1 MNLDYNKLIQFDLL
15 NDAETKLMQDREKL
29 FELFTVFQNIS
40 NADSFIRDCPS
51 FPGST
56 ENIERDELVSAI
68 GSTLAIE
75 GIVFKEEEIKD
86 ALQKTS
92 IKDNI
97 QRKQQEI
104 INSRDVYDYIKKTV
118 REHKGE
124 GEFVYKDEH
133 IINIHRLFTANISYL
148 GNQPGAYRNMNAYFG
163 DPRKRS
169 FCENYTDIYKA
180 MGSFIAWLNQK
191 TDGFLTGNIIAKAI
205 MSHYYLTEIHPF
217 GDGNGRTARAVE
229 AMVLY
234 ANRINPYCFWSLANF
249 WSAHRNEY
257 LAHLGNI
264 RETCD
269 PLDFLIW
276 GAKGYLGEVERIKGA
291 VLKKLKYLMLRD
303 YVSWLLNAKKQQKPE
318 KKINQ
323 RIHRLVFLL
332 TDSGKIPL
340 DKFRAS
346 PEYESLYSHASS
358 ATRSRDLSKMKF
370 LELIRISEAD
380 GKEFIEPNYEVLEKL
395 QYRVSLG

>member
-15 NDAETKLMQDREKL
+15 NDAEAKLMQDREKL

-40 NADSFIRDCPS
+40 NADSFIRNCPS

-75 GIVFKEEEIKD
+75 GITFREEEIKETLD
-86 ALQKTS
+86 KTNLQAK
-92 IKDNI
+92 I

-104 INSRDVYDYIKKTV
+104 LNSRDVYDYIKKTV
-118 REHKGE
+118 HEQK

-133 IINIHRLFTANISYL
+133 IIYIHRRFTANINYL
-148 GNQPGAYRNMNAYFG
+148 GNQPGTYRNMNTSFG

-169 FCENYTDIYKA
+169 LSENYTDIYKA
-180 MGSFIAWLNQK
+180 MGNFINWLNQK
-191 TDGFLTGNIIAKAI
+191 DDGVLRGNPIAKAI

-249 WSAHRNEY
+249 WNARRNEY
-257 LAHLGNI
+257 IAHLGNI

-276 GAKGYLGEVERIKGA
+276 GAKGYLEEVERIKGA

-323 RIHRLVFLL
+323 RIRSLVLLL
-332 TDSGKIPL
+332 TDSGQIPL
-340 DKFRAS
+340 DKFRTS

-358 ATRSRDLSKMKF
+358 ATKSRDLSKMKF